1 MIIAIFHSVA
11 HYFRTEHEVKED
23 DQTKIQ
29 TRTKKKEKNNKQKCI
44 TDQLLMLRDQ
54 KIYLH

>member
-29 TRTKKKEKNNKQKCI
+29 TRTKKKKKTTN
-44 TDQLLMLRDQ
+44 RSV
-54 KIYLH
+54 